1 MQEQGGSEQETSRAG
16 RQQVQWLRA
25 GSELGVPGWWS
36 CAPGCRCGNL
46 VCWAGLVVPGVVIL
60 GGVLVLSVVRLALS
74 CFQVLA
80 LVLGGFVL
88 GEPLLGVLVCFW
100 LAKLASGVFGFVLP
114 SLCLFGLLWVLLQVA
129 DLLA

>member
-1 MQEQGGSEQETSRAG
+1 M
-16 RQQVQWLRA
+16 
-25 GSELGVPGWWS
+25 
-36 CAPGCRCGNL
+36 
-46 VCWAGLVVPGVVIL
+46 VIL

-88 GEPLLGVLVCFW
+88 GELLVGVLVCFW
-100 LAKLASGVFGFVLP
+100 LAKLASGLFGLVLP
-114 SLCLFGLLWVLLQVA
+114 SLFLFGLLWVLLQVA